1 MGEQSTEQVK
11 QQSVQFFFFTHPLL
25 KNSSPNFMLFTYLKP
40 YFQVFTE
47 LGAATQF
54 AVQALV
60 NEAVELI
67 RAVATVVFMVAEQ
80 RLVHAVSI
88 IADVRGVVALL
99 LCSAK

>member
-1 MGEQSTEQVK
+1 
-11 QQSVQFFFFTHPLL
+11 
-25 KNSSPNFMLFTYLKP
+25 MLFTYLKP

-88 IADVRGVVALL
+88 IADVRGVIALL